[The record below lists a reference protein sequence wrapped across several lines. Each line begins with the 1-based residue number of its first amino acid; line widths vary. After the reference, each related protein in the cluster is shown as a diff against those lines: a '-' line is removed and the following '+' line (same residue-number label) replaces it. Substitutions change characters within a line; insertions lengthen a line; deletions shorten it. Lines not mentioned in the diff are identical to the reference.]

1 MPWLHR
7 WVGTPFLTAVLN
19 LLFNTRISDANCG
32 LRGFSAAAIRT
43 LNLRCN
49 GMEFASEMVVKAA
62 QRRLVIRETPI
73 DYFVALPG
81 RVPNLHTFRDGWRH
95 LRFMLMLALKYV
107 FLFPGLIMSCFGF
120 GFSLLFLLQDV
131 SVSHIPLGLSATMFV
146 NALSFMGIQIALFGV
161 YAIAFSTS
169 QGFAEEDWISRS
181 IKKYFR
187 LEWGLAIGSS
197 ILLFSVVLGTFT
209 IHLRPGADGNFKTAG
224 PSEYSGHQTCG
235 PLYLPIPARPANR
248 LLVVLLE
255 LVRPQQNTRMSSSHR
270 KAQRVSR
277 I

>member
-1 MPWLHR
+1 
-7 WVGTPFLTAVLN
+7 
-19 LLFNTRISDANCG
+19 
-32 LRGFSAAAIRT
+32 
-43 LNLRCN
+43 
-49 GMEFASEMVVKAA
+49 
-62 QRRLVIRETPI
+62 
-73 DYFVALPG
+73 
-81 RVPNLHTFRDGWRH
+81 
-95 LRFMLMLALKYV
+95 
-107 FLFPGLIMSCFGF
+107 MSCFGF

-209 IHLRPGADGNFKTAG
+209 IHLLMEISKPQAQVSIPVTKLAALCIFLFLLGLQIVFSSFYLSLFDLGKT
-224 PSEYSGHQTCG
+224 
-235 PLYLPIPARPANR
+235 
-248 LLVVLLE
+248 LE
-255 LVRPQQNTRMSSSHR
+255 
-270 KAQRVSR
+270 
-277 I
+277 